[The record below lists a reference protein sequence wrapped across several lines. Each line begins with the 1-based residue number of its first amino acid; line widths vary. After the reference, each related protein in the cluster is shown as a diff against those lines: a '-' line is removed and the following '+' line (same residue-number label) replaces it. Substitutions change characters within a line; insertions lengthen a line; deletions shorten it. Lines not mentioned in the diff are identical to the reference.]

1 MRSMVTLKLNK
12 EFKRAYYRGRFR
24 SSPVLTSYLIPN
36 GRGINRIGI
45 TTPKKIGKAVV
56 RTRARRVIRAAYTA
70 VRERL
75 VFPQGYDLVF
85 VARNQTAQ
93 TKSTDLAR
101 VMEKQLD
108 ALIHDKPRKK
118 KKG

>member
-36 GRGINRIGI
+36 GRGINRVGI
-45 TTPKKIGKAVV
+45 TTPKKMGNAVA
-56 RTRARRVIRAAYTA
+56 RSRARRVIRAAYVS

-75 VFPQGYDLVF
+75 SFPQGYDLVF
-85 VARNQTAQ
+85 VARDKTPAA
-93 TKSTDLAR
+93 KSIDLAR
-101 VMEKQLD
+101 VMEKQLY

-118 KKG
+118 KG